1 MNTYKKSNGELKPV
15 SESERPN
22 ASAVNVNGNGVSF
35 GSFPKKE
42 FWAVDSETDPFRAGR
57 IPRPF
62 IWGAYNGSEYHEFR
76 TVPELLEF
84 LTARD
89 CIAYAHNGGRFD
101 WHYLL
106 EYVEP
111 FTACMV
117 IAGRL
122 AKFKIGECEFRD
134 SFNIMPMPLRAG
146 GQKYEIDD
154 WTIFEEPEREK
165 PANRAVIRERLRTD
179 CVYLWQMLET
189 FFLDFGHHLTIGT
202 ASMSAWSKIA
212 DIPKPETTADFYA
225 RFAPYYF
232 GGRVECFT
240 PGIVREPFSII
251 DINSA
256 YPYAMTFPHPYG
268 EIPHESRTLPNSVGA
283 VQRSFITLVC
293 ESTGA
298 FPFRDALGSL
308 RFPADGELRSF
319 HITGWEYLSALD
331 TGTLRQASIS
341 SVLQLSDTIEFNSYL
356 DHFYQMKTRAKE
368 AGDTARYEF
377 SKRFLNSLYGKFGS
391 NPDKY
396 SEYMLIPPR
405 YIEQANEADGY
416 QFCAELGPHA
426 LMSRPLA
433 EVKQRYYNVAVS
445 ASICGFVRA
454 HDWRA
459 MHAIRQAGETVHYID
474 TDAIFASDPGDV
486 ELDATK
492 LGAWNLEAECT
503 FGAFAG
509 RKLYACQ
516 KSDGKWK
523 TASKGVRLTPEEI
536 VRIADG
542 EEIEHMSDVPQ
553 YSMKNGINFV
563 PRTIRKT
570 AGVAL

>member
-1 MNTYKKSNGELKPV
+1 M
-15 SESERPN
+15 
-22 ASAVNVNGNGVSF
+22 
-35 GSFPKKE
+35 
-42 FWAVDSETDPFRAGR
+42 
-57 IPRPF
+57 
-62 IWGAYNGSEYHEFR
+62 
-76 TVPELLEF
+76 PELLEF

-122 AKFKIGECEFRD
+122 AKFKIGACEFRD

-154 WTIFEEPEREK
+154 WSIFEEPEREK

-189 FFLDFGHHLTIGT
+189 FFLEFGHHLTIGT

-212 DIPKPETTADFYA
+212 DVPKPETTADFYA

-256 YPYAMTFPHPYG
+256 YPYAMTFKHPYG
-268 EIPHESRTLPNSVGA
+268 EIPHESQSLPDSLGG
-283 VQRSFITLVC
+283 VQRCFITL
-293 ESTGA
+293 EAPARGA
-298 FPFRDALGSL
+298 FPFRDGDLSL
-308 RFPADGELRSF
+308 RFPADNGSRIF
-319 HITGWEYLSALD
+319 HVTGWEFLAALD
-331 TGTLRQASIS
+331 TESLQRGRYAIR
-341 SVLQLSDTIEFNSYL
+341 SVLQLPESIEFNAYL
-356 DHFYQMKTRAKE
+356 NHFYGMKTRAKE

-377 SKRFLNSLYGKFGS
+377 AKRFLNSLYGKFGS
-391 NPDKY
+391 NPEKY
-396 SEYMLIPPR
+396 SEYMLVPPR
-405 YIEQANEADGY
+405 FIEQASEADGY

-433 EVKQRYYNVAVS
+433 EMKQRYYNVATS

-486 ELDATK
+486 ELHPTK
-492 LGAWNLEAECT
+492 LGAWNLEARCT
-503 FGAFAG
+503 FGAFGG

-516 KSDGKWK
+516 KEDGSWK
-523 TASKGVRLTPEEI
+523 TASKGVRLTPDEI
-536 VRIADG
+536 VRVANG
-542 EEIEHMSDVPQ
+542 EEIEHNSDVPQ
-553 YSMKNGINFV
+553 YSMKRGIQFV
-563 PRTIRKT
+563 PRKIRNT
-570 AGVAL
+570 ARAAV